1 MPLFIINPFLRAC
14 LNSNNFSMVAFFLDV
29 VKLSNTKGIRKR
41 NHMLSQ
47 TLPQIQTNRWM
58 RIFIFLHIV
67 AWTLVPYFVRYTLPL
82 DAMEGA
88 TWGHQLE
95 WGYDKNPFLNGWL
108 TALAVNLDSHSGFAV
123 YLLSQLS
130 VGICFWAVWLLAKK
144 MLPPVYALVAVLL
157 LEGIQYYNLH
167 AIDFNDNTLE
177 LALWALTS
185 LCFYNALKSE
195 AKRDWLLTGLTAALG
210 MMAKYYTAILLI
222 PMALFLIADRS
233 GRRAWRQPG
242 LYLGLMVFVAV
253 ITPHVIWLFTH
264 DFVTVNYALERI
276 SSVPMWSN
284 HLIFPSEFSW
294 QQFQAFLPP
303 LILILLLFIGEKPK
317 DIPTRI
323 HLSVFDKRFLF
334 YVGIG
339 PFLLTILL
347 STLTGIKLRAGWGT
361 PLLSL
366 WGIILISWLQPQI
379 TPARF
384 YRFLLLFFILLGATL
399 LGYATALIRAD
410 EPSSAN
416 FPGRFIA
423 ESLTRE
429 WHKTYHS
436 PLPFVAGSRW
446 FAGNIAFYSV
456 DRPAVYIDWNKK
468 VSPWINESEFTNK
481 GAIFVWDNSERKKYL
496 SPAVLAR
503 FKDLGPLRIM
513 HFSWLRN
520 RSLAPIEMT
529 VAFLPP
535 GGNDE
540 ARVHY
545 H

>member
-1 MPLFIINPFLRAC
+1 
-14 LNSNNFSMVAFFLDV
+14 
-29 VKLSNTKGIRKR
+29 
-41 NHMLSQ
+41 MLSQ
-47 TLPQIQTNRWM
+47 TLPGIRTDRWM
-58 RIFIFLHIV
+58 GIFIFIHMA
-67 AWTLVPYFVRYTLPL
+67 AWTLIPYFVRYTLPL

-108 TALAVNLDSHSGFAV
+108 TALAVYLDGHSGFVV
-123 YLLSQLS
+123 YLLSQIC
-130 VGICFWAVWLLAKK
+130 VGICFWAVWQLAKK

-157 LEGIQYYNLH
+157 LEGIQYYNVH
-167 AIDFNDNTLE
+167 SIDFNDNTLE

-195 AKRDWLLTGLTAALG
+195 AIRDWLLTGLVAGLG

-222 PMALFLIADRS
+222 PMALFLVTNRT
-233 GRRAWRQPG
+233 GRHALMKPG
-242 LYLGLMVFVAV
+242 LYLGLMVFIAV
-253 ITPHVIWLFTH
+253 ITPHLIWLFAH
-264 DFVTVNYALERI
+264 DFVTVNYAMERV
-276 SSVPMWSN
+276 SSLPTWSN
-284 HLIFPSEFSW
+284 HFIFPSEFSW

-303 LILILLLFIGEKPK
+303 LILILLLFVGDKPK
-317 DIPTRI
+317 QTPPRI
-323 HLSVFDKRFLF
+323 RLSVFDKRFLF

-366 WGIILISWLQPQI
+366 WGIILISWLQPHI

-384 YRFLLLFFILLGATL
+384 YRFLFLFFMLLGATV
-399 LGYATALIRAD
+399 LGYATALIRAS

-416 FPGRFIA
+416 FPGKFIA
-423 ESLTRE
+423 QSLTRE
-429 WHKTYHS
+429 WHRTYHS
-436 PLPFVAGSRW
+436 PLPYVAGSRW
-446 FAGNIAFYSV
+446 FAGNIAFYSP
-456 DRPAVYIDWNKK
+456 DRPTVYIDWNKK
-468 VSPWINESEFTNK
+468 MSPWIDETEFNHK
-481 GAIFVWDNSERKKYL
+481 GAIFVWDNSEKKKYL
-496 SPAVLAR
+496 SPEVLAR
-503 FKDLGPLRIM
+503 FKHLGPLRIM

-535 GGNDE
+535 DDANE
-540 ARVHY
+540 IFAIRH
-545 H
+545 